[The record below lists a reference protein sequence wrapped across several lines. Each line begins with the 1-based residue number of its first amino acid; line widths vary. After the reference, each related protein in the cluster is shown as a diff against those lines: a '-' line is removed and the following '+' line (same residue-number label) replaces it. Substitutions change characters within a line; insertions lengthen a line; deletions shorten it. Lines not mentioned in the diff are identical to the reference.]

1 MVKGH
6 NELIQKIQKINLN
19 IVNNMK
25 SKKKRRKIKKKRA
38 KKIRFQTCKMTN
50 SNYINININNN
61 GPENVKK
68 ENRVKNWRNN
78 TRRLRL
84 KSNINHKTNNPPR
97 TIKKCKTKIIKSKKN
112 IVII

>member
-1 MVKGH
+1 MP
-6 NELIQKIQKINLN
+6 
-19 IVNNMK
+19 
-25 SKKKRRKIKKKRA
+25 
-38 KKIRFQTCKMTN
+38 N

-84 KSNINHKTNNPPR
+84 KSNINHKTNNPLR
-97 TIKKCKTKIIKSKKN
+97 TIKKCKTKIIKSKNKYSNN
-112 IVII
+112 INILQTI